1 MCFSKVFFKSLSS
14 VIFTYNV
21 QYFLFSDTFDF
32 YQKRM
37 VMAVPNK
44 WDPIIR
50 PLPYFKQIR
59 SIELFFITSTYPEY
73 VTEQKINDH
82 KHPMQMISKYFYFS
96 KTINY

>member
-1 MCFSKVFFKSLSS
+1 MFIKGNKTDILLY
-14 VIFTYNV
+14 TYIV
-21 QYFLFSDTFDF
+21 QYFFLFSGTFDF

-37 VMAVPNK
+37 VMAAHK

-50 PLPYFKQIR
+50 PLEYFRQTR
-59 SIELFFITSTYPEY
+59 SIEIFFLASTYPEF
-73 VTEQKINDH
+73 VAQQKINDH